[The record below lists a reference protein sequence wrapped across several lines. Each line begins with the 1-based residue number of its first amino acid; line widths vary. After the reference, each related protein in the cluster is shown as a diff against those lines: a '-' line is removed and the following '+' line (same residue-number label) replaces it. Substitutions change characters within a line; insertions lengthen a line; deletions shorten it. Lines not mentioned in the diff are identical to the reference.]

1 MQEFAQVLSKFDHVI
16 ICDIYPARETNIWNV
31 KEDDLVK
38 LISKENS
45 NVKHIP
51 TYQEIASYLKENV
64 KENDLI
70 LTIGAGPVNQVA
82 KILLEGK
89 KNA

>member
-1 MQEFAQVLSKFDHVI
+1 M
-16 ICDIYPARETNIWNV
+16 

-38 LISKENS
+38 LISKENPR
-45 NVKHIP
+45 VKHIP

-70 LTIGAGPVNQVA
+70 LTIGAGPVNQIA
-82 KILLEGK
+82 IIMLKDE